1 MRCIVFNKRS
11 MKTFWNYLLLEY
23 KKSIKVLP
31 KAFGSTLLMSGF
43 LIAGIGLISFLAFQS
58 HVFSKVDVAVVV
70 PEEQK
75 QMRSLLKMVETM
87 ESVES
92 ICNFLYMEEA
102 EAMEA
107 LEQGNVCAA
116 IILPEDFYEDID
128 TGYNTPLTVY
138 VAGDPPLNQLVFQE
152 LLTDG
157 VSLLRTAEAGV
168 YATLHAAKIYTAQ
181 MPLDDIGDYIAQ
193 AYMMEAFRRNDIF
206 AESIYSS
213 LGNISLYQYYF
224 VTVCN
229 MILLMFG
236 MNFGFLYRKQAK
248 AVEEQLKIAG
258 IGRWG
263 TASVKICVMSMILWL
278 LGIIIYA
285 AGVLLSHLTNRNFLF
300 WEFGTLVSLLL
311 LSISI
316 AVYLHMLYC
325 LSGHNGQGAYF
336 VFACNALMLLCSGC
350 IVPAVYLP
358 QIAAKA
364 GAVLPLSLWNQYAVE
379 AFFTY
384 GSVRTIWEMIG
395 ISVIMMGLGAIVSW
409 KNT

>member
-1 MRCIVFNKRS
+1 
-11 MKTFWNYLLLEY
+11 
-23 KKSIKVLP
+23 
-31 KAFGSTLLMSGF
+31 
-43 LIAGIGLISFLAFQS
+43 
-58 HVFSKVDVAVVV
+58 
-70 PEEQK
+70 
-75 QMRSLLKMVETM
+75 
-87 ESVES
+87 
-92 ICNFLYMEEA
+92 
-102 EAMEA
+102 
-107 LEQGNVCAA
+107 
-116 IILPEDFYEDID
+116 
-128 TGYNTPLTVY
+128 
-138 VAGDPPLNQLVFQE
+138 
-152 LLTDG
+152 
-157 VSLLRTAEAGV
+157 
-168 YATLHAAKIYTAQ
+168 
-181 MPLDDIGDYIAQ
+181 
-193 AYMMEAFRRNDIF
+193 
-206 AESIYSS
+206 
-213 LGNISLYQYYF
+213 
-224 VTVCN
+224 
-229 MILLMFG
+229 
-236 MNFGFLYRKQAK
+236 
-248 AVEEQLKIAG
+248 
-258 IGRWG
+258 
-263 TASVKICVMSMILWL
+263 MILWL